1 LNVKGKACED
11 VRRMATQRQRLRAA
25 RTSGAAA
32 PRGAARSPSRPLRPR
47 PLPPRPDATAPPR
60 GADLTRE
67 KLLTAAHDLLYDR
80 MGGAAS
86 ISEICARADVNVAM
100 VKYCFGSKDG
110 LLDALLERVLAH
122 LTSEIETLAELDLAP
137 GEKLRRHVAAIVRNY
152 VRYPYVNRLMNER
165 LMSMEPDA
173 VDRLSSIFAVPA
185 RDWYA
190 QLLRD
195 GEREE
200 GWRPIDPTLFFFT
213 VVGVCEFLFAG
224 RALLERGFDERMDA
238 ELVERFSAHAT
249 ELVTSGVARSSAPPK
264 ARRTRAR

>member
-1 LNVKGKACED
+1 LNVKGEACED
-11 VRRMATQRQRLRAA
+11 VRSMAA
-25 RTSGAAA
+25 R
-32 PRGAARSPSRPLRPR
+32 SRPLRPR
-47 PLPPRPDATAPPR
+47 PLPAAADATAPPR

-122 LTSEIETLAELDLAP
+122 LTREIETLAELDLAP
-137 GEKLRRHVAAIVRNY
+137 GEKLHRHVAAIVRNY

-190 QLLRD
+190 QLLSD

-224 RALLERGFDERMDA
+224 RALLERGFDERMDS

-264 ARRTRAR
+264 TRRTRAR

>member
-1 LNVKGKACED
+1 MHH
-11 VRRMATQRQRLRAA
+11 VRRMTAVQRSSRAL
-25 RTSGAAA
+25 GV
-32 PRGAARSPSRPLRPR
+32 R
-47 PLPPRPDATAPPR
+47 PLPPPADAQTGPPR
-60 GADLTRE
+60 GADVTRE
-67 KLLTAAHDLLYDR
+67 KLLHAAHDLLYER

-86 ISEICARADVNVAM
+86 VSEICARADVNVAM

-122 LTSEIETLAELDLAP
+122 LTREIERLAESDLGP
-137 GEKLRRHVAAIVRNY
+137 GEKLRRHVAEIVRNY
-152 VRYPYVNRLMNER
+152 VRYPYVNRLMNQR

-173 VDRLSSIFAVPA
+173 VDRLGRTFAVPA

-190 QLLRD
+190 TLLRD
-195 GEREE
+195 GERAE
-200 GWRPIDPTLFFFT
+200 GWRPMDPTLFFFT

-224 RALLERGFDERMDA
+224 RALLEGGFRERMDA

-249 ELVTSGVARSSAPPK
+249 ELVMTGVTGPSRAPA